1 MARSRSLW
9 LCVALC
15 LIGCAVYAEGIGW
28 RTDGTGKYP
37 TATPPTD
44 WAVDRNVVW
53 TTPLPSWSNA
63 TPVVVGNR
71 IFVCSEPD
79 TLLCLDATTGQILWQ
94 KTNGYEDVPGFADPA
109 AMAEA
114 NRKTAELR
122 KQVAQTQGAM
132 WKINR
137 ALKDKPDDADLKAQ
151 LAAAQEKLKGLQA
164 EHKAASEP
172 AYVLPKTY
180 QINGFSTPTPV
191 SDGQRVYALFGHGVA
206 ACYDLDGNRLWIR
219 FIEHSASEY
228 GHSTSPVLA
237 DGKLIVHILNLMA
250 LNPET
255 GETLWQ
261 VRLPED
267 WGTPQVGRL
276 GETSIIGTAAGDIV
290 RASDGKVLARKLC
303 QLEYGDPILADGV
316 IYYIQNGGKAFK
328 LPETD
333 ADPFQPQ
340 LLWQTSV
347 AKDRYYAGS
356 ILHEGLIYC
365 VTQAGVFQA
374 VDAANGQV
382 IYEQR
387 LGLPPTMYP
396 AITMAGNLLYVS
408 SEKGITVLVKPG
420 RQYEEAGRL
429 TLEPFRACPVFIGN
443 RAYIRTLKG
452 LYCLGQG

>member
-1 MARSRSLW
+1 
-9 LCVALC
+9 
-15 LIGCAVYAEGIGW
+15 VYAEGIGW

-114 NRKTAELR
+114 NKKAAELR
-122 KQVAQTQGAM
+122 KQIGQTQGEM

-180 QINGFSTPTPV
+180 QINGYSTPTPV
-191 SDGQRVYALFGHGVA
+191 TDGQRIYALFGHGVA

-219 FIEHSASEY
+219 FIEHSASEW
-228 GHSTSPVLA
+228 GHSSSPVLA
-237 DGKLIVHILNLMA
+237 DGKLIVHILNMMA
-250 LNPET
+250 LNPAT

-267 WGTPQVGRL
+267 WGTPQVRAPRRGDDHLHGR
-276 GETSIIGTAAGDIV
+276 
-290 RASDGKVLARKLC
+290 R
-303 QLEYGDPILADGV
+303 
-316 IYYIQNGGKAFK
+316 
-328 LPETD
+328 
-333 ADPFQPQ
+333 
-340 LLWQTSV
+340 
-347 AKDRYYAGS
+347 
-356 ILHEGLIYC
+356 
-365 VTQAGVFQA
+365 
-374 VDAANGQV
+374 
-382 IYEQR
+382 
-387 LGLPPTMYP
+387 
-396 AITMAGNLLYVS
+396 
-408 SEKGITVLVKPG
+408 
-420 RQYEEAGRL
+420 
-429 TLEPFRACPVFIGN
+429 
-443 RAYIRTLKG
+443 
-452 LYCLGQG
+452 